1 MEMSFSIVAPAS
13 FSHNDSQ
20 ILNLEPLRYGPGK
33 REIRDAKPSSGVE
46 QTVNMMAVFT
56 RCKEPSVTGI
66 RGPTELM
73 N

>member
-46 QTVNMMAVFT
+46 QTVNMMAVFLHAA
-56 RCKEPSVTGI
+56 KNPQLLDFEVQLYS
-66 RGPTELM
+66 
-73 N
+73 